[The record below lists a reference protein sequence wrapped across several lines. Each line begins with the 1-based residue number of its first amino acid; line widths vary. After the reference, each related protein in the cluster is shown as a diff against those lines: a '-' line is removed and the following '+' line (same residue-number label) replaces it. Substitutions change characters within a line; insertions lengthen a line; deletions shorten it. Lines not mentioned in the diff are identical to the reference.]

1 VGVVG
6 REVLPC
12 FDFSGEGFVAAEWD
26 IGYTRADAFIIEV
39 ELEDVGDSN
48 TADTI
53 DDDVEFVGEF
63 GL

>member
-1 VGVVG
+1 M
-6 REVLPC
+6 
-12 FDFSGEGFVAAEWD
+12 AAEWYV
-26 IGYTRADAFIIEV
+26 GYTRTDAFIIEV

>member
-39 ELEDVGDSN
+39 ELEYVGDSN

>member
-12 FDFSGEGFVAAEWD
+12 FDFSGEGFVTAEWYV
-26 IGYTRADAFIIEV
+26 GYTRADAFIIEV